1 VIAPFTKKLSSLLS
15 LVNSYCQHKAITT
28 LSVKQSVLAASLL
41 MSGLVLAT
49 RYMGGL
55 QFLELLAFDQMVRLV
70 AHSKPDDRL
79 LVVAITEAD
88 IENLKQWPISDQI
101 LAQALKNLQQHEPKV
116 IGLDLYRNIP
126 IPPGGNELLEE
137 LRLPNV
143 ISIYELGGVGA
154 EGVPSV
160 RGVSPKQIGF
170 NDLLLDPDGIIRRNL
185 MYAYEGEKKYYSF
198 SLQLSLKYLAEKNI
212 SFQATSDGLQLGKI
226 SFPALNNHSGGYYNL
241 DNAGYQVLVSYRSMD
256 VARQVT
262 LTQVLR
268 GEINPMW
275 VKDKVV
281 LIGTTAPSLKDI
293 FFTPY
298 NAGQSAK
305 PRTPGIFL
313 HAQFV
318 SQILNTVLDGKSLIW
333 FWSEWQEALWIF
345 LWALIGGVL
354 ACRLRHPLFLGV
366 VGIVSWVS
374 LYGFCFYIFLQG
386 GWIPFLPASL
396 TLITT
401 GVSTFCYVL
410 LRSSLHDP
418 LTDLPNRDC
427 FLKSLEVAIA
437 LNASRTQLIALN
449 VSRTQ
454 PIATSQL
461 RKNTRFAVL
470 FLNLDRFKI
479 INESLGYQTGDQ
491 LLKNTAQRLKASVK
505 NKGTV
510 ARVGGDEFAILMGNI
525 SHTSEATQLAD
536 ELQQQIG
543 IPFQKDGQEI
553 FTSISIGIAFNQSEL
568 NYHPIELL
576 RDAHI
581 AMYRAKDLGKAR
593 HQVFATGMHTQVIK
607 RFQLEADLRRGIE
620 LEELYL
626 VYQPIVSLITEK
638 IAGFEAL
645 VRWNHPKL
653 GFVSPLEFISVAEE
667 TGLIIPLGKWIFQ
680 AACRQLS
687 VWQAEFPVNPPL
699 MMSINLSGQQLTQP
713 DLVEY
718 VEQSLKETG
727 LDGQSVKLEITESV
741 AMHDVESAISVMLRL
756 RSLHLRLSIDD
767 FGTGYSSLSYLHRF
781 PVNTLKIDRSF
792 VSRMTDTDEDAAIVQ
807 TIVMLSHSLGM
818 DIVAEG
824 VETVEQKA
832 KLQALNC
839 EYGQGYFF
847 SKPVDS
853 KTATA
858 LLQNQFSDLESR
870 EVTSCSLEKN
880 NLWKK

>member
-1 VIAPFTKKLSSLLS
+1 MIAQFTKKLSLLLS
-15 LVNSYCQHKAITT
+15 LINSYCQHKAITT
-28 LSVKQSVLAASLL
+28 LSVKQSVLTASIL
-41 MSGLVLAT
+41 MAGLVLAT

-70 AHSKPDDRL
+70 SNSEPDERL
-79 LVVAITEAD
+79 LIVAITEAD
-88 IENLKQWPISDQI
+88 IEKLKKWPISDQT
-101 LAQALKNLQQHEPKV
+101 LAQALKNLQQYKPKV
-116 IGLDLYRNIP
+116 IGIDLYRNIP
-126 IPPGGNELLEE
+126 VPPGENALLKE

-143 ISIYELGGVGA
+143 ISIYEIGGVDA
-154 EGVPSV
+154 ETVPSI
-160 RGVSPKQIGF
+160 RGVSPQQTGF
-170 NDLLLDPDGIIRRNL
+170 NDLLLDADGVIRRNL

-198 SLQLSLKYLAEKNI
+198 SLQLSLKYLAEQNI
-212 SFQATSDGLQLGKI
+212 SFKTRPDGLQLGNTT
-226 SFPALNNHSGGYYNL
+226 FPALSTHSGGYHNL
-241 DNAGYQVLVSYRSMD
+241 DDTGYQVLVSYRSMN

-262 LTQVLR
+262 LSQVLR
-268 GEINPMW
+268 GEINPNL

-281 LIGTTAPSLKDI
+281 LIGTTAPSIKDI

-318 SQILNTVLDGKSLIW
+318 SQILSTTLDRKPLFW
-333 FWSEWQEALWIF
+333 FWSEWEEALWIF
-345 LWALIGGVL
+345 SWALIGGVL

-366 VGIVSWVS
+366 VGVVSWAG
-374 LYGFCFYIFLQG
+374 LCGICFYIFFQG
-386 GWIPFLPASL
+386 GWIPFVPAAL

-401 GVSTFCYVL
+401 GISTFCYVL

-437 LNASRTQLIALN
+437 WQRRRTRLIAN
-449 VSRTQ
+449 
-454 PIATSQL
+454 SQL
-461 RKNTRFAVL
+461 RQKTRFAVL

-479 INESLGYQTGDQ
+479 INESLGYQVGDQ
-491 LLKNTAQRLKASVK
+491 LLKNTAQRLKASVR

-510 ARVGGDEFAILMGNI
+510 ARVGGDEFAILLGNI

-568 NYHPIELL
+568 NYHPVELL

-645 VRWNHPKL
+645 VRWNHPKY
-653 GFVSPLEFISVAEE
+653 GSVSPLEFVSVAEE

-687 VWQAEFPVNPPL
+687 IWQAQFPVTPPL

-727 LDGQSVKLEITESV
+727 LDARSVKLEITESV
-741 AMHDVESAISVMLRL
+741 AMQDVEAAITVMLRL
-756 RSLHLRLSIDD
+756 RSLNLRLSIDD

-858 LLQNQFSDLESR
+858 LLQNQCSPCLGSR
-870 EVTSCSLEKN
+870 E
-880 NLWKK
+880 

>member
-1 VIAPFTKKLSSLLS
+1 MIPQFTKKLSSLLS
-15 LVNSYCQHKAITT
+15 VVNSYCQHKAIAT
-28 LSVKQSVLAASLL
+28 LSVKQSVLAASIL
-41 MSGLVLAT
+41 MAGLVLAT
-49 RYMGGL
+49 RYTGAL

-70 AHSKPDDRL
+70 SNSEPDERL
-79 LVVAITEAD
+79 LVVTITEAD
-88 IENLKQWPISDQI
+88 IEQLKQWPISDQT
-101 LAQALKNLQQHEPKV
+101 LAKALKNLQQYKPKV
-116 IGLDLYRNIP
+116 IGIDLYRNLP
-126 IPPGGNELLEE
+126 VPPGENALLKE

-143 ISIYELGGVGA
+143 ISIYELGGMDT
-154 EGVPSV
+154 EGVASIP
-160 RGVSPKQIGF
+160 GVSPEQTGF
-170 NDLLLDPDGIIRRNL
+170 NDLLLDPDGVIRRNL

-198 SLQLSLKYLAEKNI
+198 SLRLSLKYLAEQNI
-212 SFQATSDGLQLGKI
+212 SFKTTPDGLQLG
-226 SFPALNNHSGGYYNL
+226 STTFPALSTHSGGYHNL
-241 DNAGYQVLVSYRSMD
+241 DNAGYQAIASYRSAD

-262 LTQVLR
+262 FSQVLR
-268 GEINPMW
+268 GEINPNL
-275 VKDKVV
+275 VKDRVV
-281 LIGTTAPSLKDI
+281 LIGTTAPSIKDI

-305 PRTPGIFL
+305 PRTPGVFL

-318 SQILNTVLDGKSLIW
+318 SQLLKTTLDREPLIW
-333 FWSEWQEALWIF
+333 FWSEWEEALWIF
-345 LWALIGGVL
+345 SWALIGGVL

-366 VGIVSWVS
+366 VGVVSWAG
-374 LYGFCFYIFLQG
+374 LYGVCFYIFLQG
-386 GWIPFLPASL
+386 GWIPFVPASL

-401 GVSTFCYVL
+401 GISTFCYVL

-437 LNASRTQLIALN
+437 N
-449 VSRTQ
+449 
-454 PIATSQL
+454 SQF
-461 RKNTRFAVL
+461 RQNMRFAVL

-479 INESLGYQTGDQ
+479 INESLGYQVGDQ
-491 LLKNTAQRLKASVK
+491 LLKNTAQRLKASVRSR
-505 NKGTV
+505 GTV
-510 ARVGGDEFAILMGNI
+510 ARVGGDEFAILLGNI
-525 SHTSEATQLAD
+525 NHTSEATQLAD
-536 ELQQQIG
+536 ELQQQISQ
-543 IPFQKDGQEI
+543 PFQKDGQEI

-568 NYHPIELL
+568 NYHPVELL

-626 VYQPIVSLITEK
+626 VYQPIVSLITET

-645 VRWNHPKL
+645 IRWNHPKY

-687 VWQAEFPVNPPL
+687 IWQAQFPANPSL

-727 LDGQSVKLEITESV
+727 LDGRSVKLEITESV
-741 AMHDVESAISVMLRL
+741 AMKDVEAAISIMLRL
-756 RSLHLRLSIDD
+756 RGLNLRLSIDD

-792 VSRMTDTDEDAAIVQ
+792 VSRMEDTDEDAAIVQ
-807 TIVMLSHSLGM
+807 TIIMLSHSLGM
-818 DIVAEG
+818 DVVAEG

-847 SKPVDS
+847 AKPLDS

-858 LLQNQFSDLESR
+858 LLQSQFSTLD
-870 EVTSCSLEKN
+870 SCSVEEQYKMPQA
-880 NLWKK
+880 

>member
-1 VIAPFTKKLSSLLS
+1 MIAQFTKKLSSLLS
-15 LVNSYCQHKAITT
+15 VLNSYCQHKAIAT
-28 LSVKQSVLAASLL
+28 LSVQQSVLAASIL
-41 MSGLVLAT
+41 MAGLVLAA
-49 RYMGGL
+49 RYTGGL
-55 QFLELLAFDQMVRLV
+55 QFLELLAFDQMVRLE
-70 AHSKPDDRL
+70 SNSEPDERL

-88 IENLKQWPISDQI
+88 IEKLKKWPISDQI
-101 LAQALKNLQQHEPKV
+101 LAQALKNLQQYKPRA
-116 IGLDLYRNIP
+116 IGIDLYRNISV
-126 IPPGGNELLEE
+126 PPGENALLQQ

-143 ISIYELGGVGA
+143 LSIYELGGVDA
-154 EGVPSV
+154 EKVPSIRGVP
-160 RGVSPKQIGF
+160 PEQTGF
-170 NDLLLDPDGIIRRNL
+170 NDLLLDPDGVIRRNL

-198 SLQLSLKYLAEKNI
+198 SLRLSLKYLAQQNVAFK
-212 SFQATSDGLQLGKI
+212 TLPDGLQLGNTT
-226 SFPALNNHSGGYYNL
+226 FPALNTHSGGYHNL
-241 DNAGYQVLVSYRSMD
+241 DDAGYQVLVSYGSID

-268 GEINPMW
+268 KEINPNL

-305 PRTPGIFL
+305 PRTPGVFL

-318 SQILNTVLDGKSLIW
+318 SQILSTALDRKPLVW
-333 FWSEWQEALWIF
+333 FWSEWEEILWIF
-345 LWALIGGVL
+345 LWALVGGAL
-354 ACRLRHPLFLGV
+354 ACRLRHPLLLGV
-366 VGIVSWVS
+366 VGVVSWAG
-374 LYGFCFYIFLQG
+374 LCGICFYIFLHG
-386 GWIPFLPASL
+386 GWIPFVPASL

-410 LRSSLHDP
+410 LRRSLHDP

-427 FLKSLEVAIA
+427 FLKSLEVAIS
-437 LNASRTQLIALN
+437 N
-449 VSRTQ
+449 
-454 PIATSQL
+454 SQL
-461 RKNTRFAVL
+461 HQNTRFAVL

-479 INESLGYQTGDQ
+479 INESLGYQVGDQ
-491 LLKNTAQRLKASVK
+491 LLKNTAQRLKAGVRSR
-505 NKGTV
+505 GTV
-510 ARVGGDEFAILMGNI
+510 ARVGGDEFAILLLNI

-536 ELQQQIG
+536 ELQQQISQ
-543 IPFQKDGQEI
+543 PFQKDGQQI

-568 NYHPIELL
+568 NYHPVELL

-645 VRWNHPKL
+645 VRWNHPKH

-687 VWQAEFPVNPPL
+687 IWQAQFPASPPL
-699 MMSINLSGQQLTQP
+699 MMSINLSGQQFTQP

-718 VEQSLKETG
+718 IEQSLQETG
-727 LDGQSVKLEITESV
+727 LDGRSVKLEITESV
-741 AMHDVESAISVMLRL
+741 AMNDVEAAISVMLRL
-756 RSLHLRLSIDD
+756 RNLNLRLSIDD

-792 VSRMTDTDEDAAIVQ
+792 VSRMEDTDEDAAIVQ

-858 LLQNQFSDLESR
+858 LLQSQFSTTGSYLVE
-870 EVTSCSLEKN
+870 EQHKIPQA
-880 NLWKK
+880 

>member
-1 VIAPFTKKLSSLLS
+1 MSSLLS
-15 LVNSYCQHKAITT
+15 VVNSYCQHKAIAT
-28 LSVKQSVLAASLL
+28 LSVKQSVLAASIL
-41 MSGLVLAT
+41 MAALVLAT
-49 RYMGGL
+49 RYTGGL

-70 AHSKPDDRL
+70 SNSEPDERL

-88 IENLKQWPISDQI
+88 IEKLKQWPISDQT
-101 LAQALKNLQQHEPKV
+101 LAQALKNLQQYKPKV
-116 IGLDLYRNIP
+116 IGIDLYRNIP
-126 IPPGGNELLEE
+126 VPPGDKTLFQE
-137 LRLPNV
+137 LRRPNV
-143 ISIYELGGVGA
+143 ISIYEFGGVDS

-170 NDLLLDPDGIIRRNL
+170 NDLLLDPDGVIRRHL

-198 SLQLSLKYLAEKNI
+198 SLRLSLKYLAQQNI
-212 SFQATSDGLQLGKI
+212 SFKRTPDGLQLGNTN
-226 SFPALNNHSGGYYNL
+226 FPALSTHSGGYHNL
-241 DNAGYQVLVSYRSMD
+241 DDAGYQVLVPYRSVN

-262 LTQVLR
+262 LSQVLR
-268 GEINPMW
+268 GEINPNL

-281 LIGTTAPSLKDI
+281 LIGTTAPSIKDI
-293 FFTPY
+293 FFTPH
-298 NAGQSAK
+298 NAGHSAK
-305 PRTPGIFL
+305 AITPGIFI

-318 SQILNTVLDGKSLIW
+318 SQLLSTTLDRKPLIW
-333 FWSEWQEALWIF
+333 FWSEWEEALWIF
-345 LWALIGGVL
+345 SWALIGGVL

-366 VGIVSWVS
+366 VGVISWAS
-374 LYGFCFYIFLQG
+374 LGGICFYIFLQG
-386 GWIPFLPASL
+386 GWIPFVPASIA
-396 TLITT
+396 LIHTEIIAY
-401 GVSTFCYVL
+401 CYVL
-410 LRSSLHDP
+410 LRNSLHDP

-437 LNASRTQLIALN
+437 LSASRTRLIAN
-449 VSRTQ
+449 
-454 PIATSQL
+454 SQL
-461 RKNTRFAVL
+461 RQNMRFAVL
-470 FLNLDRFKI
+470 FINLDRFKI
-479 INESLGYQTGDQ
+479 INESLGYQVGDQ
-491 LLKNTAQRLKASVK
+491 LLKNTAKRLKAGVRSR
-505 NKGTV
+505 GTV
-510 ARVGGDEFAILMGNI
+510 ARVGGDEFAILLLNM

-536 ELQQQIG
+536 ELQQQISQ
-543 IPFQKDGQEI
+543 PFHKDGQEI

-568 NYHPIELL
+568 NYHPVELL

-607 RFQLEADLRRGIE
+607 RFQLEADLRRGID

-645 VRWNHPKL
+645 VRWNHPKY
-653 GFVSPLEFISVAEE
+653 GFVPPLEFVSVAEE

-680 AACRQLS
+680 VACRQLS
-687 VWQAEFPVNPPL
+687 IWQAQFPASPPL

-718 VEQSLKETG
+718 VEQSLKKTG
-727 LDGQSVKLEITESV
+727 LDGRSVKLEITESV
-741 AMHDVESAISVMLRL
+741 AMKDVEAAISVMLRL
-756 RSLHLRLSIDD
+756 RSLNLRLSIDD

-792 VSRMTDTDEDAAIVQ
+792 VSRMEDTDEDAAIVQ

-853 KTATA
+853 NTATA
-858 LLQNQFSDLESR
+858 LLQSQFYTAD
-870 EVTSCSLEKN
+870 SCLVEEQHKMPQA
-880 NLWKK
+880 